1 MRIQYA
7 SDLHL
12 DLWLKKTFDETLE
25 PKADYLVLCGDI
37 AKLNNPNLRAFLEY
51 VSERWKKIFWI
62 PGTEEIWKTSN
73 VPNLS
78 IYKMEE
84 LISSYR
90 NIHIL
95 YKKTFLLQE
104 GSERLLLVGLSLW
117 HKPRNNAMLKYHNN
131 YYIKAIQTPVDEHI
145 FSREHKDQI
154 QFLEKT
160 LKNSK
165 YPILIASYYSPFTWY
180 NEEDFIQEPKDAVVD
195 RDIESQITYPI
206 IAWIC
211 GHNHLPIE
219 YTRRYTLPTG
229 YEGSVLFVSNPRGKP
244 TQNPY
249 FRTEAVIKLAPNS
262 LVGFEQLEP
271 EEIPLWVFRNS

>member
-12 DLWLKKTFDETLE
+12 ELWSKKTFDETIE

-37 AKLNNPNLRAFLEY
+37 AKLNSPNLRAFLEY

-62 PGTEEIWKTSN
+62 PGNEEIWKTSN
-73 VPNLS
+73 VPNYS

-84 LISSYR
+84 LVNSYK
-90 NIHIL
+90 NINIL
-95 YKKTFLLQE
+95 YKKSFLLEE
-104 GSERLLLVGLSLW
+104 GTETLLLVGLSLW
-117 HKPRNNAMLKYHNN
+117 HKPRNNAMLKYHNK
-131 YYIKAIQTPVDEHI
+131 YYIKAIPTPVDENI

-160 LKNSK
+160 IKNSR
-165 YPILIASYYSPFTWY
+165 YPILVASYYSPFTWY
-180 NEEDFIQEPKDAVVD
+180 NEEDFIQEPKDAIID
-195 RDIESQITYPI
+195 RDVEKLITYPI

-211 GHNHLPIE
+211 GHNHLPFE
-219 YTRRYTLPTG
+219 YTRRYTLPNS

-244 TQNPY
+244 KQNPY
-249 FRTEAVIKLAPNS
+249 FRTESVVKLFPNS
-262 LVGFEQLEP
+262 LAGFEEQKPDETP
-271 EEIPLWVFRNS
+271 SWVLKNS